1 MNPPLVPPD
10 TAMDNATA
18 TGIAP
23 SRAIVTMVGK
33 FLETRADTLSAVV
46 VGTPDALASA
56 LTKIGF
62 TQLYPERYHTKIRV
76 FEWFQLDSHPPIY
89 FRVQR
94 LARISR
100 EGSKIKHAFWTSV
113 RDCFTG
119 FAGSFV
125 SS

>member
-1 MNPPLVPPD
+1 
-10 TAMDNATA
+10 MDNATA

-76 FEWFQLDSHPPIY
+76 FEWFQLDSHPPTY